1 MNVEEGRRERKKRAR
16 RSRIYETARQL
27 FLEHG
32 VAATTVEQIAE
43 AADVAPTTFF
53 NHFQS
58 KGAVLGEM
66 VGEVS
71 DYLHA
76 MLERE
81 LTTGGTAEDHIRR
94 FAADCVEAL
103 RRTEG
108 LARDVLLE
116 MLRIASGPGKVL
128 PYLARVHDPFVEI
141 LRRGREDGNVRRDL
155 EPELL
160 AELVVGILNT
170 ALVGWLND
178 ASYPLSERLTQFADV
193 IGELIS
199 PAASRTR

>member
-1 MNVEEGRRERKKRAR
+1 VNTDEGRRERKKRAR

-58 KGAVLGEM
+58 KSAVLREM

-71 DYLHA
+71 DHLHA
-76 MLERE
+76 MLESE
-81 LTTGGTAEDHIRR
+81 LATAGTAETHIRR
-94 FAADCVEAL
+94 FATDCIKAL
-103 RRTEG
+103 SLTEG
-108 LARDVLLE
+108 LAREVLLE
-116 MLRIASGPGKVL
+116 MLRTASGPGKVL
-128 PYLARVHDPFVEI
+128 PYLTRVHDPFVEI
-141 LRRGREDGNVRRDL
+141 LRRGQSEGNVRRDL
-155 EPELL
+155 EPGIL
-160 AELVVGILNT
+160 AELVVGILNA

-178 ASYPLSERLTQFADV
+178 GSYPLTERLTQFSDV
-193 IGELIS
+193 IGELIRAR
-199 PAASRTR
+199 PVPR

>member
-1 MNVEEGRRERKKRAR
+1 VNTEEGRRERKKRAR

-32 VAATTVEQIAE
+32 VTATTVEQIAE

-58 KGAVLGEM
+58 KSAVLGEM

-71 DYLHA
+71 DHLHA
-76 MLERE
+76 MLESE
-81 LTTGGTAEDHIRR
+81 LATAGTADEHIRR
-94 FAADCVEAL
+94 FATDCIKAL
-103 RRTEG
+103 SLTEG

-116 MLRIASGPGKVL
+116 MLRTASGPGKVL
-128 PYLARVHDPFVEI
+128 PYLARVHEPFVEI
-141 LRRGREDGNVRRDL
+141 LRRGRSEGNVRRDI
-155 EPELL
+155 EPDIL
-160 AELVVGILNT
+160 AELVVGVLNT

-178 ASYPLSERLTQFADV
+178 GTYPLAERLTRFSDV
-193 IGELIS
+193 IGELIG
-199 PAASRTR
+199 PQAGRR

>member
-1 MNVEEGRRERKKRAR
+1 VNAEEGRRERKKRAR

-58 KGAVLGEM
+58 KSAVLGEM

-71 DYLHA
+71 DRLHT
-76 MLERE
+76 MLRSE
-81 LTTGGTAEDHIRR
+81 LATTGTAEEHIRR
-94 FAADCVEAL
+94 FATDCIKAL
-103 RRTEG
+103 SLTEG

-116 MLRIASGPGKVL
+116 MLRTTSGPGKVL
-128 PYLARVHDPFVEI
+128 PYLTRVHEPFVEI
-141 LRRGREDGNVRRDL
+141 LLRSQQEGNVRRDV
-155 EPELL
+155 PPDVL

-170 ALVGWLND
+170 ALLGWLND
-178 ASYPLSERLTQFADV
+178 GSYPLSERLTRFSDV
-193 IGELIS
+193 IGELIRPK
-199 PAASRTR
+199 PARR

>member
-1 MNVEEGRRERKKRAR
+1 VNADEGRRERKKRAR

-43 AADVAPTTFF
+43 AADVAQTTFF

-58 KGAVLGEM
+58 KSAVLGEM

-71 DYLHA
+71 DHLHA

-81 LTTGGTAEDHIRR
+81 LTTAGTAEEHIRR
-94 FAADCVEAL
+94 FATDSIKAL
-103 RRTEG
+103 SQTEG

-116 MLRIASGPGKVL
+116 MLRTAAGPGKVL
-128 PYLARVHDPFVEI
+128 PYLARVHEPFVGM
-141 LRRGREDGNVRRDL
+141 LRRGQGDGNVRRDL
-155 EPELL
+155 APEIL
-160 AELVVGILNT
+160 AEIVVGILNT
-170 ALVGWLND
+170 AVVGWLND
-178 ASYPLSERLTQFADV
+178 PAYPLTERLVEFTDV
-193 IGELIS
+193 IGELIR
-199 PAASRTR
+199 PRRTAC